1 MEILLQSFCSKYNVD
16 KESVVTYVNRF
27 KKILISEKTSEQE
40 KLRNERGKTRNG
52 HTRTTNGTTLSRV
65 ARSKS

>member
-1 MEILLQSFCSKYNVD
+1 MEILLQCFCSKYNVD